1 MLVAGVWH
9 QCDDGILRPVIQAE
23 ILAHDRSWKKAP
35 FLLDTGADRTVLSA
49 DVLTALRLHAL
60 ETDHR
65 IGGIGGLVSAVAIE
79 TQIRLTYDD
88 YGKVLL
94 RGRYLG
100 VTDKDDLDIS
110 VLGRDVTNLFAV
122 IVDWQQKTVCL
133 LGQRHRYTVIR
144 E

>member
-1 MLVAGVWH
+1 M
-9 QCDDGILRPVIQAE
+9 
-23 ILAHDRSWKKAP
+23 
-35 FLLDTGADRTVLSA
+35 
-49 DVLTALRLHAL
+49 
-60 ETDHR
+60 
-65 IGGIGGLVSAVAIE
+65 SAVAIE